1 MIYFGYIYALII
13 KNSEG
18 LLMLIFNDVSLI

>member
-1 MIYFGYIYALII
+1 MKKYIII

-18 LLMLIFNDVSLI
+18 LLTNSLFY